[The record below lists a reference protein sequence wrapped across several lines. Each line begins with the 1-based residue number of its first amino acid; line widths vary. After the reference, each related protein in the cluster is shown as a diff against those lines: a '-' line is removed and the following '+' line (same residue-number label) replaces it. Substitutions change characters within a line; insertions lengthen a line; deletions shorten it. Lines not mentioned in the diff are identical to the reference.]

1 MKKAECFVRAAI
13 IQLFSFVYVYMVH
26 HQKNIAELK
35 SELKVGQLVQFD
47 FITGVH
53 MSVISYNNL
62 FKLLIDKGIKKTE
75 LAKQADISQT
85 TLAKLSKNQYVS
97 MDVLVKIC
105 DSLDCSFDA
114 IVEIVRVEKD
124 DNESGGETLEE

>member
-1 MKKAECFVRAAI
+1 
-13 IQLFSFVYVYMVH
+13 
-26 HQKNIAELK
+26 
-35 SELKVGQLVQFD
+35 
-47 FITGVH
+47 

-75 LAKQADISQT
+75 LAKQAEISQT

-114 IVEIVRVEKD
+114 IVEIVRTDKEE
-124 DNESGGETLEE
+124 NESGGETLEG

>member
-1 MKKAECFVRAAI
+1 
-13 IQLFSFVYVYMVH
+13 
-26 HQKNIAELK
+26 
-35 SELKVGQLVQFD
+35 
-47 FITGVH
+47 

-75 LAKQADISQT
+75 LAQMADISQT

-105 DSLDCSFDA
+105 DSLGCSFDA
-114 IVEIVRVEKD
+114 IVEITSKD
-124 DNESGGETLEE
+124 EVVSNGGKTREE

>member
-1 MKKAECFVRAAI
+1 M
-13 IQLFSFVYVYMVH
+13 S
-26 HQKNIAELK
+26 
-35 SELKVGQLVQFD
+35 LV
-47 FITGVH
+47 
-53 MSVISYNNL
+53 SYNNL

-75 LAKQADISQT
+75 LAKMADISQT

-114 IVEIVRVEKD
+114 IVEIVRTEKNE
-124 DNESGGETLEE
+124 NESNGGDSLEA

>member
-1 MKKAECFVRAAI
+1 
-13 IQLFSFVYVYMVH
+13 
-26 HQKNIAELK
+26 
-35 SELKVGQLVQFD
+35 
-47 FITGVH
+47 

-75 LAKQADISQT
+75 LAQMADISQT

-105 DSLDCSFDA
+105 DSLGCSFDA
-114 IVEIVRVEKD
+114 IVEIIPEKHTID
-124 DNESGGETLEE
+124 FGGKTREE

>member
-1 MKKAECFVRAAI
+1 M
-13 IQLFSFVYVYMVH
+13 S
-26 HQKNIAELK
+26 
-35 SELKVGQLVQFD
+35 LV
-47 FITGVH
+47 
-53 MSVISYNNL
+53 SYNNL

-75 LAKQADISQT
+75 LAKMADISQT

-114 IVEIVRVEKD
+114 IVEIVRTEKNE
-124 DNESGGETLEE
+124 NESNGGDSLEE